1 LTIRRELT
9 FEDYLPI
16 LRRRRWLIIIPAIL
30 GISTGFLLSSFL
42 PKRYTSHTLILVE
55 QPAVSESYVKPVV
68 SEALDQR
75 LASMKEQ
82 ILSRTRLQHL
92 VEQFHPRR
100 EDGQTVPME
109 ELVEGLRKTITVTPL
124 SAMAGTRSSQLPGF
138 SVDVTLGDA
147 RLAQQICTEI
157 TSLFMEQN
165 LRTRQQHAEETAQFL
180 AKQLEEAKARL
191 DDQDAKLATFQ
202 RQYIG
207 ELPEDDKSNLAL
219 LMGMGP
225 QLQVANQA
233 LNQARQEKT
242 FTESLLNQQLAA
254 LNSSKETKN
263 PQTLGQQLRSL
274 QNQLQSLEGHYTEHH
289 PDVVKLKN
297 EIAELQKKLD
307 YASTQTYTQPSDQ
320 NEQRVGPAIDEPP
333 EIQQLR
339 ARLHQTN
346 LAISQRMHEQEELQR
361 QIKILQGR
369 VQSSPM
375 IQLEFKSLTR
385 DYQTALEF
393 YNDLLKKRNESQM
406 ATELERRQQGEQF
419 RVLDPPSLPERPSY
433 PEPSLFGLGG
443 LGAGLV
449 LGLGMAL
456 IFEFWNKSM
465 WTKEDIEFYLGA
477 PTLALIPS
485 IESVAGKRKA
495 IGRDMD
501 IGANHT
507 RLARVVL
514 GAMNKCKQFFSPGVL
529 STQKGRR

>member
-1 LTIRRELT
+1 MTIRRELT
-9 FEDYLPI
+9 FEDCLQI

-30 GISTGFLLSSFL
+30 GISAGIMLSVFL
-42 PKRYTSHTLILVE
+42 PKKYTSHTLILVE

-92 VEQFHPRR
+92 VEQIDPYR
-100 EDGQTVPME
+100 EDGRRVPME
-109 ELVEGLRKTITVTPL
+109 ELVERLRKTITVTPL
-124 SAMAGTRSSQLPGF
+124 SAMAGTRSPELPGF
-138 SVDVTLGDA
+138 SVDVTMGNA
-147 RLAQQICTEI
+147 RLAQQICAEI
-157 TSLFMEQN
+157 TSLFMQQN
-165 LRTRQQHAEETAQFL
+165 LRTRQQQAEDTTQFL
-180 AKQLEEAKARL
+180 AKQLEQAKARL
-191 DDQDAKLATFQ
+191 DDQDAKLAAFQ
-202 RQYIG
+202 RHYIG
-207 ELPEDDKSNLAL
+207 ELPEDDKTNLTL
-219 LMGMGP
+219 LMGMSP
-225 QLQVANQA
+225 QLQVASQA
-233 LNQARQEKT
+233 LNQARQDKA
-242 FTESLLNQQLAA
+242 FTESLLSQQLAA

-263 PQTLGQQLRSL
+263 PQTLEQQLRNL

-289 PDVVKLKN
+289 PDVVKLKDD
-297 EIAELQKKLD
+297 IAELQKKLH
-307 YASTQTYTQPSDQ
+307 YASTQTYTQPSDED
-320 NEQRVGPAIDEPP
+320 EQRAGVAINEPP

-346 LAISQRMHEQEELQR
+346 LAISQRMREQEELQR

-369 VQSSPM
+369 VQLSPM
-375 IQLEFKSLTR
+375 IQQEFKALTR
-385 DYQTALEF
+385 DYQTALDF

-419 RVLDPPSLPERPSY
+419 RVLDPPSLPERPSF
-433 PEPSLFGLGG
+433 PKPSLFGLGG

-456 IFEFWNKSM
+456 IFELWNKSI

-495 IGRDMD
+495 TGRDMD
-501 IGANHT
+501 IGANYT
-507 RLARVVL
+507 RFALVVL
-514 GAMNKCKQFFSPGVL
+514 MAMNKYKQFFRPGAL
-529 STQKGRR
+529 STQKGR

>member
-1 LTIRRELT
+1 MRRELT
-9 FEDYLPI
+9 FEDYLAI
-16 LRRRRWLIIIPAIL
+16 LKRRRWLIIIPAIL
-30 GISTGFLLSSFL
+30 GISAGFTLSAFL
-42 PKRYTSHTLILVE
+42 PKKYTSHTLILVE

-75 LASMKEQ
+75 LATMKEQ

-100 EDGQTVPME
+100 EDGQTVAME

-124 SAMAGTRSSQLPGF
+124 SAMAGTRSSELPGF

-147 RLAQQICTEI
+147 RLAQLMCTEI
-157 TSLFMEQN
+157 TSWFMEEN
-165 LRTRQQHAEETAQFL
+165 IHTRQQQAEDTTQFL
-180 AKQLEEAKARL
+180 AKQLEQAKAKL
-191 DDQDAKLATFQ
+191 DDQDAKLAAFQ
-202 RQYIG
+202 RHYIG
-207 ELPEDDKSNLAL
+207 ELPEDDRNNLTL
-219 LMGMGP
+219 LMGMSP
-225 QLQVANQA
+225 QLEVASQA
-233 LNQARQEKT
+233 LNQARQDKA
-242 FTESLLNQQLAA
+242 FTESLLSQQLAA
-254 LNSSKETKN
+254 LNSSKESKN
-263 PQTLGQQLRSL
+263 PQTLEQQLRNL

-289 PDVVKLKN
+289 PDVVKLKGD
-297 EIAELQKKLD
+297 IAELQKKLAD
-307 YASTQTYTQPSDQ
+307 ASAHPYAHPSDQ
-320 NEQRVGPAIDEPP
+320 NEQEVGAAINEPP

-375 IQLEFKSLTR
+375 IQQEFKALTR
-385 DYQTALEF
+385 DYQTALDF

-419 RVLDPPSLPERPSY
+419 RVLDPPSLPERPSF
-433 PEPSLFGLGG
+433 PKPSLFGLGG

-465 WTKEDIEFYLGA
+465 WTKEDIEFYLGV

-485 IESVAGKRKA
+485 VESVGEKRKA
-495 IGRDMD
+495 TDRDVGV
-501 IGANHT
+501 GANHT

-514 GAMNKCKQFFSPGVL
+514 SPMNKCKQFFSPGVL
-529 STQKGRR
+529 NTQKGR

>member
-1 LTIRRELT
+1 MTIRRELT
-9 FEDYLPI
+9 FEDYLAI

-30 GISTGFLLSSFL
+30 GISAGIVLTVFL
-42 PKRYTSHTLILVE
+42 PKKYTSHTLILIE

-92 VEQFHPRR
+92 VEQLDPHQ
-100 EDGQTVPME
+100 EDGQRVPME
-109 ELVEGLRKTITVTPL
+109 ELVERLRNTITVTPL
-124 SAMAGTRSSQLPGF
+124 SAMAGTRSPALPGF
-138 SVDVTLGDA
+138 SVDVTMGDA
-147 RLAQQICTEI
+147 RLAQQMCTEI
-157 TSLFMEQN
+157 TSWFMEQN
-165 LRTRQQHAEETAQFL
+165 LRTRQQQAEDTTQFL

-191 DDQDAKLATFQ
+191 DDQDARLAAFQ
-202 RQYIG
+202 RHYMG
-207 ELPEDDKSNLAL
+207 ELPEDDKSNLTL
-219 LMGMGP
+219 LIGMSP
-225 QLQVANQA
+225 QLEVASQA
-233 LNQARQEKT
+233 LNQARQDKA
-242 FTESLLNQQLAA
+242 FTESLLSQQLAA

-263 PQTLGQQLRSL
+263 PQTLEQQLRNL
-274 QNQLQSLEGHYTEHH
+274 QNQMQSLEGHYTENH
-289 PDVVKLKN
+289 PDVVKLKGD
-297 EIAELQKKLD
+297 IAELQKKLAD
-307 YASTQTYTQPSDQ
+307 ASAHPHAHPSNQD
-320 NEQRVGPAIDEPP
+320 EQEVGVTINEPP

-375 IQLEFKSLTR
+375 IQQEFKALTR

-393 YNDLLKKRNESQM
+393 YNELLKKRNESQM

-419 RVLDPPSLPERPSY
+419 RVLDPPSLPERPSF
-433 PEPSLFGLGG
+433 PRPSLFGLGG

-449 LGLGMAL
+449 LGLGMTM

-465 WTKEDIEFYLGA
+465 WTKEDIEFYLGV

-485 IESVAGKRKA
+485 VESVAAKRKA
-495 IGRDMD
+495 TGRDMD
-501 IGANHT
+501 IGTNHT
-507 RLARVVL
+507 RLARLVL
-514 GAMNKCKQFFSPGVL
+514 SPMNKCKQFFSPGVL
-529 STQKGRR
+529 TTQKGR